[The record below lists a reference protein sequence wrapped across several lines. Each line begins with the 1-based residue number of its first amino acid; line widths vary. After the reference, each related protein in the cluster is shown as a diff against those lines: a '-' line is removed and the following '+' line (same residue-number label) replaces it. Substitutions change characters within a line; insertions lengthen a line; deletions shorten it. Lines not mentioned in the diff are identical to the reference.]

1 MITFGIEVLRKD
13 EGEDEDALLEGTFKQ
28 PFPWARI
35 RTGAC
40 VRWRIRRG
48 RRGDKFTLRFIN
60 GSPFGE
66 QQEVTEST
74 EPLRVTQKGT
84 FKYEVDVVDAKTGT
98 KYSILHCPVLQSDD

>member
-1 MITFGIEVLRKD
+1 MITLGIEVLRKN
-13 EGEDEDALLEGTFKQ
+13 EGKDEDALLAGTFKQ
-28 PFPWARI
+28 PFPWAI
-35 RTGAC
+35 VKTGAC

-66 QQEVTEST
+66 QREVITEST

-84 FKYEVDVVDAKTGT
+84 FKYEVDVIELKKGT
-98 KYSILHCPVLQSDD
+98 KYSILHCPVLQSN